1 MRRSNYTF
9 KRRAECCPLV
19 SNSLANS
26 ADESR
31 SRGAAHPPWMP
42 APIWGCCSREIPKR
56 WSRRRGS
63 AGAMAPLSSQRQRV
77 LRLLAKAPNGC
88 TESLML
94 AHGFTSE
101 LLDRSAVAGVRR
113 PRGTACVRV
122 YSRIRTLW
130 EKEIGRRTA
139 IEQLVAVAGNTQ
151 LPFVVL
157 QGLNCSVI
165 FCRLHLRELSRWR
178 MSNLFSSRCAGLRKR
193 RGSGTVGPPGAPAY
207 QCACAGSQTPL
218 RGHGRSSLARHRQ
231 RRGGPLARC
240 PGLGLT
246 PTRRSRGS
254 PNASTLF
261 LRTAMAAR

>member
-1 MRRSNYTF
+1 
-9 KRRAECCPLV
+9 
-19 SNSLANS
+19 
-26 ADESR
+26 
-31 SRGAAHPPWMP
+31 
-42 APIWGCCSREIPKR
+42 
-56 WSRRRGS
+56 
-63 AGAMAPLSSQRQRV
+63 MAPLSSQRQRV

-88 TESLML
+88 TESLRL

-157 QGLNCSVI
+157 QVLVCSVI
-165 FCRLHLRELSRWR
+165 FYRLHLREL

-207 QCACAGSQTPL
+207 QCA
-218 RGHGRSSLARHRQ
+218 
-231 RRGGPLARC
+231 
-240 PGLGLT
+240 
-246 PTRRSRGS
+246 
-254 PNASTLF
+254 
-261 LRTAMAAR
+261 